1 MDEAA
6 MHMTTIADMVI
17 AVEDTRRV
25 FFDFEF
31 MILGGP
37 FYITLFL
44 LGFYEGK
51 NSLQRHRSNAP
62 MIHASF
68 KLIFL
73 NNF

>member
-1 MDEAA
+1 
-6 MHMTTIADMVI
+6 MTTIADMVI

-51 NSLQRHRSNAP
+51 NSLQRHRSNDP
-62 MIHASF
+62 
-68 KLIFL
+68 
-73 NNF
+73 

>member
-37 FYITLFL
+37 FIL
-44 LGFYEGK
+44 LYFCLVFTREK
-51 NSLQRHRSNAP
+51 IRRSDIVVTHP
-62 MIHASF
+62 
-68 KLIFL
+68 
-73 NNF
+73 